1 MTGKQTNKTTTTY
14 ILKMAITRSV
24 TRSMSVPV
32 SVKKQEY
39 LKDLNARIQMSNFTP
54 HHSLIGKRI
63 AMIKVFEFLNTNGLR
78 IFGFSGQEGNFI
90 KTLMEKADGW
100 LVELNEEIA
109 QGEESKRVLKLDKKV
124 VSVIEACKQMVTDH
138 KTGVLMALNAH
149 FPQDIVREIA
159 ENYV

>member
-1 MTGKQTNKTTTTY
+1 MTGKQTNKNNNHIHSQNGY
-14 ILKMAITRSV
+14 HPKRHPKHECSYLCE
-24 TRSMSVPV
+24 
-32 SVKKQEY
+32 EY
-39 LKDLNARIQMSNFTP
+39 LKDLNARIQMSIFTP
-54 HHSLIGKRI
+54 NHSLIGKRI

-78 IFGFSGQEGNFI
+78 IFGFSGSEGNFI
-90 KTLMEKADGW
+90 KTLMEKTDGW

-109 QGEESKRVLKLDKKV
+109 QGEESKRVLKLDKKA

-138 KTGVLMALNAH
+138 KTGVLMALYSH

>member
-1 MTGKQTNKTTTTY
+1 MTGNQANKTKTTTTY

-24 TRSMSVPV
+24 TRSMSVPI
-32 SVKKQEY
+32 SVKVQKY
-39 LKDLNARIQMSNFTP
+39 IKDLDARIRTANAGSTIIQ
-54 HHSLIGKRI
+54 KRT

-78 IFGFSGQEGNFI
+78 LFGFSGDEGKLI
-90 KTLMEKADGW
+90 KTLMVKADVW

-109 QGEESKRVLKLDKKV
+109 AGEVSKRVLNLDKKI
-124 VSVIEACKQMVTDH
+124 VSTLEECKQMVTDH
-138 KTGVLMALNAH
+138 KTGVLLALNSH